1 MKNKF
6 TFLSAI
12 LILLTL
18 ILGCNFYDPTN
29 GSSDSS
35 KSGNPKTSES
45 SNGSNNSTDAFGK
58 VGVPECDQVI
68 DFFTEQANSP
78 DDNFVTKAAR
88 DYFFNTIREKLKQ
101 SIEANKGDKVKMASD
116 CRRFKDQ
123 LDKFKTEENNKNK

>member
-1 MKNKF
+1 MRNKF
-6 TFLSAI
+6 TFLSVI

-18 ILGCNFYDPTN
+18 ILGCNLYNPIN
-29 GSSDSS
+29 ESSDSS
-35 KSGNPKTSES
+35 KTSES

-58 VGVPECDQVI
+58 IGVPECDQVI